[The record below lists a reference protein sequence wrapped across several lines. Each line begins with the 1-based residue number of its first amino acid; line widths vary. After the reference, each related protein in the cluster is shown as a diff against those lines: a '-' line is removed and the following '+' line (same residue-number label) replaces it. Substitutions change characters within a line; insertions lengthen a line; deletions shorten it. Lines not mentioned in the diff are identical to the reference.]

1 MSARTHE
8 HEGTRADAQ
17 AAGRLPRS
25 GLVPPLLLAGLCIAA
40 LALVW
45 AIAEH
50 VGSVRLLD
58 ARILNDFGSIEG
70 AQINS
75 AAVRLLHLLE
85 PAQFIL
91 WGIALVLFALGR
103 GRPRI
108 AVAIV
113 VVLTLGP
120 YSAELLKPL
129 LAVPHVSVGET
140 RSIGAA
146 SWPSGHAT
154 AATVLALSAVFVV
167 PARRRPIALSLAA
180 AFMLIVGVALLI
192 RVWHMPSDVL
202 GGYLLGILWAALAVA
217 GVRGSERRWPSRASR
232 RGDGDELSFGW
243 DGALRSMR
251 RRGAAA

>member
-1 MSARTHE
+1 MSTRVYEDARPGE
-8 HEGTRADAQ
+8 QVPD
-17 AAGRLPRS
+17 RLPRS
-25 GLVPPLLLAGLCIAA
+25 GLAPPLLLAGLCVAL
-40 LALVW
+40 LALLW

-58 ARILNDFGSIEG
+58 ARTLNDFASIEG

-75 AAVRLLHLLE
+75 VAARLLHLLE

-91 WGIALVLFALGR
+91 WAVALVLIAIAR
-103 GRPRI
+103 GRARI
-108 AVAIV
+108 AVAIAI
-113 VVLTLGP
+113 VLALAP

-129 LAVPHVSVGET
+129 LAVRHLSVGET

-167 PARRRPIALSLAA
+167 PQRWRPIALTLAG
-180 AFMLIVGVALLI
+180 AFMLIVGTALLI

-232 RGDGDELSFGW
+232 RGDGDELSFAW
-243 DGALRSMR
+243 NGAPRSMR